1 MSDRMVMCRMLKKE
15 LPGLKRPPFKNE
27 LGQKLYNEVSQEA
40 WDQWLQESVRIINTY
55 RVDLVDPAGQQFMF
69 RQIAIYFGYE
79 EGDVAETAWVSPD
92 PHKQP

>member
-1 MSDRMVMCRMLKKE
+1 VSDRLVMCRMLKKE

-27 LGQKLYNEVSQEA
+27 LGQRLYNEISQEA

-79 EGDVAETAWVSPD
+79 EGDVAETAWVAPD
-92 PHKQP
+92 PHKP

>member
-1 MSDRMVMCRMLKKE
+1 MVMCRMLKKE

-27 LGQKLYNEVSQEA
+27 LGQRLYNEISQEA

-79 EGDVAETAWVSPD
+79 EGDVAETAWVAPD
-92 PHKQP
+92 PHKP